1 MLFVLNDLHI
11 GVQRSAGTTP
21 TSSWALRQYV
31 LDYFK
36 SLMDKC
42 TGDLL
47 INGDMFDG
55 YQIPYSDLLEAFKI
69 TNDWLKSGHKLYLSA
84 GNHDLSTNSTK
95 LSSFEFF
102 CMVLKSS
109 HPEQVEV
116 IKGAADIG
124 EGRYV
129 ISHVPNQ
136 DLFNLELEKVPAEC
150 KFLFLHC
157 NYDNKFAQEADH
169 SLNLSASQAEIICK
183 RGTAIVLGHEHQGRT
198 IRFADCTGWVVVV
211 GNQFPTSVADCLGN
225 SEKYFTEVDAHG
237 YEQSVS
243 LVPSWYAKDTFAQ
256 VDWQELASFSGK
268 HRFIRVSGEAQPE
281 QAADVV
287 NAISKFRNKSDAF
300 VVTNAVKVM
309 TADGQ
314 MEFAESAEQVKAFD
328 VLSALLEMLTDE
340 EVAVV
345 QSVMETQND

>member
-1 MLFVLNDLHI
+1 MLYVLNDLHI

-69 TNDWLKSGHKLYLSA
+69 TNEWLKLGHKLYLSA

-109 HPEQVEV
+109 HPERVVV

-136 DLFNLELEKVPAEC
+136 DLFNLELEKVPSDC

-157 NYDNKFAQEADH
+157 NYDNKFAQEVDH
-169 SLNLSASQAEIICK
+169 SLNLSANQAETICK
-183 RGTAIVLGHEHQGRT
+183 NGTVIVLGHEHQGRT
-198 IRFADCTGWVVVV
+198 IRFADCTGTVEVL

-225 SEKYFTEVDAHG
+225 DAKFMG
-237 YEQSVS
+237 EIRWRADGLLRIY
-243 LVPSWYAKDTFAQ
+243 SWYAKDTYAQ

-268 HRFIRVSGEAQPE
+268 HRFIRVYGEAQPE

-328 VLSALLEMLTDE
+328 VMAALLEMLTDE
-340 EVAVV
+340 EAAVV
-345 QSVMETQND
+345 KSVMETQND